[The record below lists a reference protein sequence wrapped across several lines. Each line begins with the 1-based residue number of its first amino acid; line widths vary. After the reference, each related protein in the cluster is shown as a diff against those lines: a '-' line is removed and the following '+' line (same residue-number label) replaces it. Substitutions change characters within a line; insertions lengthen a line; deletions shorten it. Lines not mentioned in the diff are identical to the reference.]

1 MTDSPHGARVHT
13 QRQLYLL
20 RNLLSA
26 CLTAIGTPCMISLA
40 SSSAPL
46 IVKERTRAVVEV
58 AACGGRVTILPHT
71 FLYTA
76 ISFVPKSVV
85 EKEVTS
91 TSGRTVSIS
100 FPRPCFASRT
110 VKILT

>member
-85 EKEVTS
+85 YKGDGGPRDLPFSPTRPTS
-91 TSGRTVSIS
+91 DLEA
-100 FPRPCFASRT
+100 PEP
-110 VKILT
+110 L